1 MKKRIYFLSLAF
13 LVLGGSLGLQ
23 AQIKIGD
30 NPTQISPYALLELE
44 SATQGLLIPRIS
56 SAERDAAFDANA
68 PIGTLIYNTDTNQLQ
83 YLHLIVDPVARTESK
98 TWEPATDGVA
108 TSSSVGTMTLETPG
122 SSGSL
127 FYHEANNQLYV
138 YNGLQEAWLPI
149 SGPIMIT
156 NETIFQTNQ
165 IHYTQSDGSTATL
178 SLDRLATSTDS
189 QTLTVSPLDADNQ
202 VVFTLTN
209 AVTQTLDLSALASA
223 TLVAGPVGPQG
234 PAGPPGPAGTAGSST
249 DSQTLSVSA
258 LSAGNTVT
266 IAISD
271 GNTQT
276 LDLSTLADGSG
287 TDSQTLSISA
297 LSAGNTVTVAI
308 SGGNTQTLDLST
320 LADGSGIDSQTLSVS
335 ALSAGNTVTIAISD
349 GNTQTLDLSTLAD
362 GSGTDS
368 QTLSVSAL
376 SAGNTVT
383 IAISDGNTQTLDLS
397 YLAQPTVFIT
407 QGGVTSN
414 ASGTTATDDFV
425 FGSNQ
430 LDNQTGADDDARFFF
445 DKSKGAFRAGYAS
458 GNSWDTA
465 QVGDRSIALGYRTEA
480 SGDRTTALGNTTE
493 AQSYAET
500 VLGSYNTT
508 VTPNST
514 STWNANDRLLVV
526 GNGSSSSTKSD
537 AVVILKNGNT
547 TLNGE
552 LTLDPTGTSS
562 YTLPT
567 HKGAA
572 GQVLAIDNA
581 TSGTTT
587 WTSAGGGELQRIT
600 ESGNTGYRLAVEP
613 AANHG
618 DIGVEAVDL
627 SIQIAASATTGARGN
642 YSFAAG
648 RNTTASGIHSFA
660 FGDGTQA
667 IANHSTAWGRDTKAS
682 NFDATAW
689 GRETNATGQRS
700 TAWGDNSTAAALLA
714 TAWGDSTAATAN
726 YTTAWGRSSIAS
738 ASYSTAFGEEITAES
753 YGQTSFGLYN
763 TPHPGTPNATASVA
777 GDRLLVIG
785 NVTGTAARS
794 DALVILKNGNT
805 TLNGELTLDPTG
817 TSSYTLPTH
826 KGTAGQVLAI
836 DNATS
841 GTTTW
846 TSAEGGELQS
856 VTESGNTGYRLAD
869 ATAAHH
875 SDIGNNAIDLSI
887 QDQASTIRGASGDF
901 AFAAGNRT
909 VASGDYSTVFGFDST
924 ASGNYSTAF
933 GEETAAEAYAQ
944 TTLGHNST
952 LHPGT
957 PNATGITA
965 TDRLLVVGNGTTAS
979 TRSDALVILKNGSIG
994 IGDSTPTEGTLV
1006 VSGTIVSSGSMTANA
1021 TLTPDYVFESYFNG
1035 VSEANP
1041 TYRFPSLTEIESFV
1055 KENHHLPN
1063 VPSAAEVEAQGG
1075 IVLNRAS
1082 EVQLEKIEE
1091 LYLHTIEQQKQ
1102 LEAQQKEIDQLKT
1115 MIKILMKEKKFNE

>member
-1 MKKRIYFLSLAF
+1 MKKRIYFLSLTF
-13 LVLGGSLGLQ
+13 LFLGGSLGLQ
-23 AQIKIGD
+23 AQVKIGD

-44 SATQGLLIPRIS
+44 SATQGLLIPRMS

-68 PIGTLIYNTDTNQLQ
+68 LLGTLIYNTDTNQLQ

-127 FYHEANNQLYV
+127 FYHEADNQLYV

-149 SGPIMIT
+149 GGPIMIT

-178 SLDRLATSTDS
+178 NLDGLATSTDS
-189 QTLTVSPLDADNQ
+189 QTLTVSPLNANNQ

-266 IAISD
+266 IAISE

-276 LDLSTLADGSG
+276 LDLSSLVG
-287 TDSQTLSISA
+287 
-297 LSAGNTVTVAI
+297 
-308 SGGNTQTLDLST
+308 
-320 LADGSGIDSQTLSVS
+320 
-335 ALSAGNTVTIAISD
+335 
-349 GNTQTLDLSTLAD
+349 

-397 YLAQPTVFIT
+397 SLAGGSSTDSQTLSVSALSAGNTVTIAISDGNTQTLDLSSLADGSGTDSQTLSVSALSAGNTVTIEISDGNTQTLDLSSLADGSGTDSQTLSVSALSVGNTVTIAISDGNTQTLDLSYLAQPTVFIT
-407 QGGVTSN
+407 KGGVTSN

-425 FGSNQ
+425 FGSTQ

-458 GNSWDTA
+458 GNSWDAA

-480 SGDRTTALGNTTE
+480 SGDRTTALGNATE

-537 AVVILKNGNT
+537 ALIILKNGNT
-547 TLNGE
+547 TLNG
-552 LTLDPTGTSS
+552 
-562 YTLPT
+562 
-567 HKGAA
+567 
-572 GQVLAIDNA
+572 
-581 TSGTTT
+581 
-587 WTSAGGGELQRIT
+587 
-600 ESGNTGYRLAVEP
+600 
-613 AANHG
+613 
-618 DIGVEAVDL
+618 
-627 SIQIAASATTGARGN
+627 
-642 YSFAAG
+642 
-648 RNTTASGIHSFA
+648 
-660 FGDGTQA
+660 
-667 IANHSTAWGRDTKAS
+667 
-682 NFDATAW
+682 
-689 GRETNATGQRS
+689 
-700 TAWGDNSTAAALLA
+700 AL
-714 TAWGDSTAATAN
+714 
-726 YTTAWGRSSIAS
+726 I
-738 ASYSTAFGEEITAES
+738 
-753 YGQTSFGLYN
+753 
-763 TPHPGTPNATASVA
+763 
-777 GDRLLVIG
+777 
-785 NVTGTAARS
+785 
-794 DALVILKNGNT
+794 
-805 TLNGELTLDPTG
+805 LDPTG

-826 KGTAGQVLAI
+826 KGTAGQVLTI

-846 TSAEGGELQS
+846 TSAAGGELQS
-856 VTESGNTGYRLAD
+856 VTESGNTGYRLTD

-875 SDIGNNAIDLSI
+875 GDIGNNAIDLSI

-944 TTLGHNST
+944 TTLGQNST

-979 TRSDALVILKNGSIG
+979 TRSDALVILKNGNIG

-1006 VSGTIVSSGSMTANA
+1006 VSGTIVYSGSMTANA
-1021 TLTPDYVFESYFNG
+1021 TLTPDYVFEHYFNG
-1035 VSEANP
+1035 TSEVNP
-1041 TYRFPSLTEIESFV
+1041 DYSFPSLTEIEAFV
-1055 KENHHLPN
+1055 KKNHHLPN
-1063 VPSAAEVEAQGG
+1063 VPSAAEVKEQGG

-1091 LYLHTIEQQKQ
+1091 LYLHTIAQQKQ
-1102 LEAQQKEIDQLKT
+1102 MEAQQKEIDELKT
-1115 MIKILMKEKKFNE
+1115 MIKILMKEK